1 MSANFCHGCGDWDCA
16 AAERVFPRPSLA
28 LEHHAE
34 SIAALAARYG
44 ISDVRVF
51 GSCVTGADDSGSDIN
66 LIAHLAPASG
76 YFEVGAFVGHVQR
89 MTGYPVD
96 FIIDGQE
103 RPSYLDEVET
113 APLVEEPEPRIT
125 AEDFGRAPWSLIVGF
140 KNRRAVLVAELAA
153 RGWLGIGADE
163 ESEAGR

>member
-1 MSANFCHGCGDWDCA
+1 MNAGNCRSCGA
-16 AAERVFPRPSLA
+16 APARAFPRPSLA

-34 SIAALAARYG
+34 AIVALAARYG

-51 GSCVTGADDSGSDIN
+51 GSCVTGADGSDSDIN

-96 FIIDGQE
+96 FVIDGDE
-103 RPSYLDEVET
+103 RPSFLDEVEMV
-113 APLVEEPEPRIT
+113 PLIAEADIT
-125 AEDFGRAPWSLIVGF
+125 VEDFGPAPWSLIKGF
-140 KNRRAVLVAELAA
+140 KERRAVLVAELEA
-153 RGWLGIGADE
+153 RGWLGIGALD
-163 ESEAGR
+163 ESEADR